1 MIATMEQVQA
11 FELGCAGV
19 AALTQGELWWIPL
32 HGAAIR
38 LGVDVSAFCLAPDR
52 STVVFACSDNGLVS
66 AVIPGSAAQS
76 WPGVGS
82 RVSAVAAAA
91 DGRVAAGTHDARA
104 LFGAAGLWLCDLNLE
119 EAFNAD
125 QDLFGPEARAVGFL
139 ATGGGAAISGL
150 GDVHMLDESLRV
162 QAVAANLALAYEQ
175 PLTLAP
181 LGRGL
186 VAASE
191 RLVCALDATGT
202 VLASYSTA
210 RGASADLRSFLCA
223 GAIVQLGSQ
232 GQVERHLPQPE
243 GARCVDRDGDLLV
256 VGCADGAV
264 HWLAAAT
271 GVELGRG
278 LLAPCAILAIRA
290 AHGQLVTLDA
300 RGTLTLSA
308 RGDQPNIAPLPEEF
322 APVRSFHLG
331 RSAAVARWS
340 ADGQTIGV
348 RGDQLSVHAASD
360 GRALASWSGAGPRE
374 LWPAQG
380 RWLACFAERLEVYD
394 SQRFEAGGGGAIA
407 PFSLELIADLPS
419 GTLLSSTAGLVWV
432 AGDGA
437 VRAIDT
443 GMEMRGGAMHHSLY
457 RVAVSSAGE
466 LAVACPVSRGAILI
480 ALPSG
485 NWLGEIQPPGGT
497 WAFSPDATRLCDG
510 RSGALVRAPDGKPVA
525 MCGDPRG
532 AAAWSADGTQLIRCD
547 PQGAA
552 IYGPDGELLA
562 QVAGAAGGEPVFSPD
577 SARIAVALASSVLLI
592 DAATGAAI
600 APALATSGPVC
611 VRFVSQTRLLAWP
624 WARAAA
630 DPTSWLI
637 DAANGAVLASLRIAA
652 DDALHWDCPLVWG
665 DRLVIS
671 TPTQRPWVFSLA
683 DGQLLGRI
691 PLAGT
696 AELRTLAVSATGE
709 LLVLAADGEVQVF

>member
-1 MIATMEQVQA
+1 MMATMEQVQA
-11 FELGCAGV
+11 FELGLAGV
-19 AALTQGELWWIPL
+19 AALAQGELWWIPL
-32 HGAAIR
+32 HGAATR
-38 LGVDVSAFCLAPDR
+38 LGVDVSAFCIAPDR
-52 STVVFACSDNGLVS
+52 LTVVFSCGDNGLVS
-66 AVIPGSAAQS
+66 AVIPGSAAQT
-76 WPGVGS
+76 WPGAGS

-104 LFGAAGLWLCDLNLE
+104 LFGAAGLWLCDVNLE
-119 EAFNAD
+119 EVPNAD

-139 ATGGGAAISGL
+139 ASGGGVAISGL
-150 GDVHMLDESLRV
+150 GDVYVLDESLRV
-162 QAVAANLALAYEQ
+162 QSVVANLALAYEQ
-175 PLTLAP
+175 PMTLMP
-181 LGRGL
+181 LGSGFL
-186 VAASE
+186 AASE
-191 RLVCALDATGT
+191 RLVCTLAATGA
-202 VLASYSTA
+202 VLNSHREA
-210 RGASADLRSFLCA
+210 RGASADLQSFLRD
-223 GAIVQLGSQ
+223 GAIAQLGPQ
-232 GQVERHLPQPE
+232 GQIERRLPQPE
-243 GARCVDRDGDLLV
+243 GARCVDRDGDRLV

-271 GVELGRG
+271 GVELGRE

-308 RGDQPNIAPLPEEF
+308 AGDQPNIAPLPEEF
-322 APVRSFHLG
+322 TPARSFHLG
-331 RSAAVARWS
+331 RSASVARWS
-340 ADGQTIGV
+340 ADGQTLGV
-348 RGDQLSVHAASD
+348 RGDQLSVHAAGD
-360 GRALASWSGAGPRE
+360 GRALASWSGPGPRE

-380 RWLACFAERLEVYD
+380 RWLACFLDRLEVYD
-394 SQRFEAGGGGAIA
+394 SQRFEACGGGAIA
-407 PFSLELIADLPS
+407 PFSLELVADLPS

-432 AGDGA
+432 EGDGA

-443 GMEMRGGAMHHSLY
+443 GMQLRGGAMHHSLY
-457 RVAVSSAGE
+457 RVAVSPAGE
-466 LAVACPVSRGAILI
+466 LAVACPASRGAILI

-497 WAFSPDATRLCDG
+497 WAFSPDGTRLCDG

-525 MCGDPRG
+525 MCGDPGG
-532 AAAWSADGTQLIRCD
+532 AAAWAADGTRLIRCD

-600 APALATSGPVC
+600 APALATSGAS
-611 VRFVSQTRLLAWP
+611 FVSFLSATRLLAWP
-624 WARAAA
+624 KGGWDL

-637 DAANGAVLASLRIAA
+637 DAANGAVLASLRVAA

-671 TPTQRPWVFSLA
+671 SPTQRPWVFSLA

-696 AELRTLAVSATGE
+696 AELRTLAVSSRGE
-709 LLVLAADGEVQVF
+709 LLVLIGDGEVQVF